1 MIKAYTITHGI
12 CDIELVP
19 KQEIAAARHLD
30 KELRGHSYKLL
41 KQREKRS
48 TRANAFLFDW
58 GTHGTPFWK
67 KC

>member
-30 KELRGHSYKLL
+30 KELRGHSYKLRA
-41 KQREKRS
+41 KEKCLS
-48 TRANAFLFDW
+48 
-58 GTHGTPFWK
+58 
-67 KC
+67 